1 MAFLVYTILRNATS
15 TAGHIFSCSA
25 VRFNRFL
32 MLAICASLRT
42 LLERPLTWRGAAF
55 AVCAFGGPGLTV
67 SMMEVGCCVGSESCA
82 GSEIDGSVVSTAV
95 GHAGSAAIAG
105 ERPWLD
111 VSHCL
116 AGMTLAVENVAG
128 M

>member
-1 MAFLVYTILRNATS
+1 MAFLVYTILRSAAS

-25 VRFNRFL
+25 VRFNRLL

-55 AVCAFGGPGLTV
+55 VVCTFGGSGLTV
-67 SMMEVGCCVGSESCA
+67 MMAVGCCAGSESCA
-82 GSEIDGSVVSTAV
+82 GSEIDGAVVSTAV

-105 ERPWLD
+105 ERPWLN